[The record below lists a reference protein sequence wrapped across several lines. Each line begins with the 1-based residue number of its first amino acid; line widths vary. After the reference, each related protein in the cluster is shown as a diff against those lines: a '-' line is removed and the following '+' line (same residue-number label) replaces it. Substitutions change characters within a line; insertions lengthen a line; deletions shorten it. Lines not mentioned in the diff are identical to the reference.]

1 MNRAIVWPRPIV
13 AGMLAAAVLCA
24 LSGAVSA
31 AAGAAVPR
39 ALSHRVPVLNWL
51 TDDLA
56 RTDVTVPGTAAT
68 TPPPPARPAA
78 RWRGADDPTTV
89 PRDILFRSHITRI
102 SLPPPGGTP
111 GNR

>member
-1 MNRAIVWPRPIV
+1 MNRVIVWPRPIV

-24 LSGAVSA
+24 LSGAVPA

-51 TDDLA
+51 ADDLA
-56 RTDVTVPGTAAT
+56 RADVTVPGTPA

-78 RWRGADDPTTV
+78 RRRGADDPTTV